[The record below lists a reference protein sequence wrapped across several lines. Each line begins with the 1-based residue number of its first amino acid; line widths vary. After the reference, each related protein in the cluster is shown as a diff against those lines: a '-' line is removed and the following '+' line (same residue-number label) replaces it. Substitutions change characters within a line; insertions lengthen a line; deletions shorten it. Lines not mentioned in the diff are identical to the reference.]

1 MKSTLWLM
9 AALLGVL
16 LGVAAL
22 VPASHLGGV
31 TKEAVAQSPQLSLDA
46 DISDGGPCASI
57 DSEITVAPGEAFQ
70 VGVCLRGIT
79 APLGNFQLSVI
90 YDDTVISAPEIP
102 LSDGA
107 LDDNP
112 DANAGATTWGEG
124 LGENWT
130 CDELSLGQQPI
141 GDGDPET
148 GRGHGR
154 ADIVCWSLTGP
165 WALGDDE
172 DAGVL
177 AVISFNAHPDQSGAI
192 SLELADVGLGSW
204 EAIDLGSCNPP
215 APMAAAVIDCIG
227 ATVRVAGPTIAPE
240 QWPTPTPVAGE
251 IARPTLGPVYTPP
264 PATATTIVGGGSP
277 EAATTDED
285 SSFVPGRGD
294 GRGRHRLALAHGHRH
309 RRRHGRSGGAR
320 TGCLPL
326 AARAGSISA
335 AITAVEDH
343 LSCQELTKSYLAVN
357 LSGGCAF

>member
-9 AALLGVL
+9 AAPLGVL
-16 LGVAAL
+16 LGIAAL
-22 VPASHLGGV
+22 VPASHLGGG
-31 TKEAVAQSPQLSLDA
+31 TKEAVAQSPQLLLDA
-46 DISDGGPCASI
+46 DVSDGGPCASI

-79 APLGNFQLSVI
+79 APLANLQVSVI

-148 GRGHGR
+148 GPGHGR
-154 ADIVCWSLTGP
+154 ADIVCWSLFGP

-177 AVISFNAHPDQSGAI
+177 AVISFNADPDQSGAI
-192 SLELADVGLGSW
+192 SLELAGVGLGSW
-204 EAIDLGSCNPP
+204 EAISLGTCNP
-215 APMAAAVIDCIG
+215 AAQGVVIDCVG

-240 QWPTPTPVAGE
+240 QWPTPTPVAGQ
-251 IARPTLGPVYTPP
+251 IARPTLVPPDQYTPP
-264 PATATTIVGGGSP
+264 PDTATPIVGGGSL
-277 EAATTDED
+277 EAATKTAEAAKNTTKTPEAGKKTPQTKTPPSSPGEETDGGGTD
-285 SSFVPGRGD
+285 WLWPTVIGIAAVMVVAGV
-294 GRGRHRLALAHGHRH
+294 LALAVHLW
-309 RRRHGRSGGAR
+309 RRRQAR
-320 TGCLPL
+320 
-326 AARAGSISA
+326 
-335 AITAVEDH
+335 
-343 LSCQELTKSYLAVN
+343 
-357 LSGGCAF
+357 

>member
-46 DISDGGPCASI
+46 DVSDGGPCASI

-90 YDDTVISAPEIP
+90 YDDTVISAHEIP

-112 DANAGATTWGEG
+112 DANAGATTWGES

-130 CDELSLGQQPI
+130 CDVLSLGQQPI
-141 GDGDPET
+141 GDNDPET
-148 GRGHGR
+148 GPGHGR

-165 WALGDDE
+165 WTLGDDE
-172 DAGVL
+172 DRGVL
-177 AVISFNAHPDQSGAI
+177 AVISFNAAPSQSVAT
-192 SLELADVGLGSW
+192 SLELADVMLGSSG
-204 EAIDLGSCNPP
+204 AINLGTCNP
-215 APMAAAVIDCIG
+215 AAQGAVIDCVG

-240 QWPTPTPVAGE
+240 QWPTPTPVAGV
-251 IARPTLGPVYTPP
+251 IARPTLGSEYTPP
-264 PATATTIVGGGSP
+264 PATATPIVGGGSP
-277 EAATTDED
+277 EAATKTAEAAKNTTKTPEAGKKTPQTKTPPSSPGEETDGGGTD
-285 SSFVPGRGD
+285 WLWPTVIGIAAVMVVAGV
-294 GRGRHRLALAHGHRH
+294 LALAVYL
-309 RRRHGRSGGAR
+309 RRRGRAR
-320 TGCLPL
+320 
-326 AARAGSISA
+326 
-335 AITAVEDH
+335 
-343 LSCQELTKSYLAVN
+343 
-357 LSGGCAF
+357 

>member
-9 AALLGVL
+9 AAPLGVL
-16 LGVAAL
+16 LGIAAL
-22 VPASHLGGV
+22 VPASHLGGG
-31 TKEAVAQSPQLSLDA
+31 TKEAVAQSPQLLLDA
-46 DISDGGPCASI
+46 DVSDGGPCASI

-79 APLGNFQLSVI
+79 APLANLQVSVI

-148 GRGHGR
+148 GPGHGR
-154 ADIVCWSLTGP
+154 ADIVCWSLFGP

-177 AVISFNAHPDQSGAI
+177 AVISFNADPDQSGAI
-192 SLELADVGLGSW
+192 SLELAGVGLGSW
-204 EAIDLGSCNPP
+204 EAISLGTCNP
-215 APMAAAVIDCIG
+215 AAQGVVIDCVG

-240 QWPTPTPVAGE
+240 QWPTPTPVAGQ
-251 IARPTLGPVYTPP
+251 IARPTLVPPDQYTPP
-264 PATATTIVGGGSP
+264 PDTATPIVGGGSL
-277 EAATTDED
+277 EAATKTAEAAKNTTKTPEAGKKTPQPTKTPPSSPGGETGGGGTDWLWPT
-285 SSFVPGRGD
+285 VIGIAAVMVVAGV
-294 GRGRHRLALAHGHRH
+294 LALAFYL
-309 RRRHGRSGGAR
+309 RRRGRAR
-320 TGCLPL
+320 
-326 AARAGSISA
+326 
-335 AITAVEDH
+335 
-343 LSCQELTKSYLAVN
+343 
-357 LSGGCAF
+357 